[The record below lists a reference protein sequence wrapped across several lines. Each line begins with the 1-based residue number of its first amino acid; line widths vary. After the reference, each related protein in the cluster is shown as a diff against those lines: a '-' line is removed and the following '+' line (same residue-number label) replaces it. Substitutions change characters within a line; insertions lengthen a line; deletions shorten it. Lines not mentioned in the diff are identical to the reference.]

1 MVSVMAGLVWWTGGF
16 AAARETPAVAERFLS
31 RVEMPLRSYAGRRI
45 MRARND
51 RFRKEGW
58 LEAAVTFR
66 DSDGLTYRI
75 IASGGSDYVL
85 RRVLEPALA
94 GEADL
99 WRRGEA
105 QRFGLTEANYAF
117 AGAPDDEESD
127 GEAHISVTPRRK
139 HHLLVLGTL
148 HLSPDG
154 DLLRVEGRLSR
165 NPSFWTSRVDIVR
178 TYRRIRDLRV
188 PVELQTTAHV
198 RIAGPSQMQ
207 VQYLYS
213 AINGLPVGPEATE
226 VAEVAEK

>member
-1 MVSVMAGLVWWTGGF
+1 M
-16 AAARETPAVAERFLS
+16 PAVVERFMT
-31 RVEMPLRSYAGRRI
+31 RVDTPLRSYTGLRI
-45 MRARND
+45 MSARND

-58 LEAAVTFR
+58 LEAAVAFR

-75 IASGGSDYVL
+75 IASGGSDYVV

-117 AGAPDDEESD
+117 GGAPDHEESD
-127 GEAHISVTPRRK
+127 DEARVSLTPRRR

-148 HLSPDG
+148 HLSADG

-165 NPSFWTSRVDIVR
+165 SPSFWTSRVDIAR
-178 TYRRIRDLRV
+178 TFRRIHDVRV
-188 PVELQTTAHV
+188 PVELHTTAHV

-213 AINGLPVGPEATE
+213 AINGLPVGDR
-226 VAEVAEK
+226 